1 MLFVKNLEKYYNDNL
16 IFKNLTF
23 DVQKGDKLAVLGL
36 NGAGK
41 STLLKIL
48 SSNIDYNTGEIIFNK
63 NIRISYMSQTIDEMD
78 IDQNFSV
85 FDFLKSGRPIDLIS
99 KKLNEIYLK
108 LEENNTDIKLL
119 EELGKY
125 QSEFEYWGGY
135 KASSELDTMIN
146 QMGIDKNILDKKLY
160 DLSGGQKSKISFVRT
175 LYSKPDILLLDEPTN
190 HLDINS
196 RDWIFNYLNS
206 LESSVIFVSHDEE
219 FIRKIANKILYLDSN
234 SHTGKLYNFSYD
246 RFIKTLEETNKSL
259 EKQFK
264 NQMNEIG
271 RIQKFIDSQKGKSG
285 KIKRQADSR
294 EKQLEKIKNNLVVLP
309 KQEKEINIIFKN
321 SEKSDLVPIILE
333 KVSFSYDNYKNVIK
347 NINLSVNRNEKLL
360 IVGENGA
367 GKSTLLKLIY
377 GLLSPNSGSINISRK
392 TKLGYYAQEY
402 ENIKLDISVLENLSG
417 LSNLSNQNLRAFLNN
432 FNFDK
437 DKIKQNIKTLSP
449 GERSRLELAKL
460 SLSEFNVLLLD
471 EPTNHLDLKTKYN
484 IAKSFK
490 ELNKTFIIVSHDLD
504 FIRELNI
511 DRILILPSGKIQ
523 FFDENIV
530 KYYFNLEN

>member
-1 MLFVKNLEKYYNDNL
+1 MLSVKNLEKYYNDNL

-41 STLLKIL
+41 SSLLKIL
-48 SSNIDYNTGEIIFNK
+48 SNNLNYNSGEIVFNK
-63 NIRISYMSQTIDEMD
+63 NIRISLMPQTIAEMD
-78 IDQNFSV
+78 IDNNLTV
-85 FDFLKSGRPIDLIS
+85 IDFLKSGRPIDLIS
-99 KKLNEIYLK
+99 KKLDEIYLK

-125 QSEFEYWGGY
+125 QSDFEYWGGY
-135 KASSELDTMIN
+135 TYLSELETMIN
-146 QMGIDKNILDKKLY
+146 QMKIDKNNLNKKLY

-206 LESSVIFVSHDEE
+206 LESSIIFVSHDEE

-246 RFIKTLEETNKSL
+246 RFIKTLGETNKSL

-271 RIQKFIDSQKGKSG
+271 RIQKFIDKQKGKSG

-294 EKQLEKIKNNLVVLP
+294 EKQLEKIKSNMIVLP

-321 SEKSDLVPIILE
+321 SEKSDLIPITLK
-333 KVSFSYDNYKNVIK
+333 KVSFSYDNSNNVIK

-360 IVGENGA
+360 IVGKNGA
-367 GKSTLLKLIY
+367 GKSTLLKLIC
-377 GLLSPNSGSINISRK
+377 GILTPDFGSINISK
-392 TKLGYYAQEY
+392 NTKIGYYAQEY
-402 ENIKLDISVLENLSG
+402 ENLDLNTNVFENLSKI
-417 LSNLSNQNLRAFLNN
+417 SSLSNQNLRSFLNK
-432 FNFDK
+432 FNFDTN
-437 DKIKQNIKTLSP
+437 KIKQNIKTLSP

-460 SLSEFNVLLLD
+460 SLSNSNVLLLD
-471 EPTNHLDLKTKYN
+471 EPTNHLDITSKRSL
-484 IAKSFK
+484 AKSFK
-490 ELNKTFIIVSHDLD
+490 ELNKTFIIVSHDLE
-504 FIRELNI
+504 FIKELDI
-511 DRILILPSGKIQ
+511 DKILILPVGKIK

-530 KYYFNLEN
+530 KYYLNLQS